1 MTGDRKYKAGWARET
16 REEVYPGSAMGTR
29 ERGDRGVGD
38 EELRKLG
45 RAGNLG

>member
-16 REEVYPGSAMGTR
+16 REEVYPGSAMGTG
-29 ERGDRGVGD
+29 ERGGRGVGD